1 MTQPHVGADSG
12 EPGPSGHASSDRHS
26 GGARAR
32 GLANP
37 RDGRSNCGVGVVMDL
52 DGGRSHDVLEDGLT
66 LLENLEHRG
75 TTGAEENTGDGAGV
89 LIQRP
94 DDFFADVAGVDLP
107 EHYAVGAFFLPQ
119 PDDARAAL
127 KQTVEQ
133 ELVAHDLDVLAWRT
147 VPTDNADLGATALDS
162 EPVVEQAFVVPTGDL
177 VDDVVEAGDATAAS
191 DVSADDVDLDG
202 FDRALYVGRR
212 DLETTVED
220 REPAG
225 HERFYVVSLDR
236 KTVVYKGL
244 LKGDQV
250 ADYYPDLTDER
261 IASTFAMV
269 HARFSTNTLGAW
281 HLAHPYRGII
291 HNGEFNTIQGNIN
304 WMRARETD
312 LESDRLGEDGLE
324 AIEPVIN
331 DPEQSDTATV
341 DNALELLMQGGR
353 DLPHALR
360 MLIPEA
366 WRGDDAM
373 DQARREWYDFHASL
387 VEPWD
392 GPALVAATDGER
404 VGAVLDRNGLRPCRY
419 DVTADNTL
427 IMGSEAGALE
437 PDFGEI
443 VERGRLQPGQCFL
456 ADPQEGRIV
465 PDDEVFEDLVDERYG
480 EWVDEQ
486 QVALE
491 DVAEDTPEPAN
502 AADGEVSPSDLRER
516 QATFGYSHDELENL
530 IEPMMKAG
538 KDPIG
543 SMGDDTPLSVLSDYN
558 RPLFTYFKQ
567 LFAQVTNPPLDY
579 IREELVT
586 SMETRL
592 GFQRNLLD
600 ESATHANQLVAD
612 SPVLTDAETAAIKD
626 LDESGLTSR
635 VIDATFEPPHDVA
648 EAAAGANEDEADGA
662 TDAGGTDG
670 PDPEPDVLTF
680 EGEYGD
686 ALEVAVERVRE
697 AATAAAE
704 DGVDVLVLSDR
715 ATDEDAVP
723 IPSLLA
729 TGAVHHHLVRNGL
742 RNHVGLV
749 VESGDPRQVHHVAT
763 LVGYGAGAVN
773 PYLAFETIADL
784 VAGEDGADLDSA
796 IEAYVGAV
804 EDGLLKTMAKMGI
817 STVESYQGAQIFEA
831 VGLDADFV
839 AEYFEGTENRT
850 GGIGLPEIEMDLLD
864 RHAAAWT
871 DAEIDRYGE
880 FEHRS
885 DGIHHQWNPET
896 VGTLQRAVR
905 TGDYE
910 TYREFAE
917 LINDQ
922 GDTLQTLRGLLE
934 FEDEDRDSIPV
945 DTVEPVH
952 EVVQRFSTAAM
963 SLGSISPEA
972 HECNSMGMNRLGAKS
987 NTGEG
992 GEPPERFGT
1001 EKECNVKQVASGRFG
1016 VTSHYL
1022 TSADEI
1028 QIKMA
1033 QGSKPGEGGHLPG
1046 KKVNEMIAHVR
1057 YATEG
1062 VGLISP
1068 PPLHDI
1074 YSIEDLKQLIHD
1086 LKAANPDADIN
1097 VKLVAEAGIGTIA
1110 AGVAKA
1116 NADVVHISGH
1126 SGGTGASPKTSI
1138 KNAGL
1143 PWELGLAEANQMLVE
1158 TELRDRI
1165 RVSADGGMKTGRDV
1179 AVAAMLGAEEYIFGT
1194 AALVTGGCVM
1204 ARQCHKNTCPVGVA
1218 TQREQLRERFPG
1230 EPEHIVN
1237 YMTFIAQEL
1246 REIMAELGIETVDEL
1261 VGRVDLLEQ
1270 RDDVDH
1276 PKAKNVDLSEV
1287 LYEPGDGEP
1296 SEARRSSSDRRS
1308 DGVQRRKTREQ
1319 THEVD
1324 EQLDWELIDAAEPA
1338 IEEGQAVTV
1347 DAEISNEDRAVGA
1360 TLSNAVVKEHGG
1372 AGLPDDAISIDLEGT
1387 AGQSFGAFCTDGI
1400 SMHLTGTANDYVGKG
1415 LSGGKLTISTPAD
1428 AGYDPFENVAIGNVA
1443 LYGATQGECYV
1454 NGVAGERFAVRNSG
1468 VRAVVEGVGD
1478 HGCEYMTGGVVAV
1491 LGDTGKNFAAGMS
1504 GGIAYIFD
1512 GDGDFDARLNTGMV
1526 ELERE
1531 LSGRD
1536 EAMLRRL
1543 VENHAAY
1550 TGSERAN
1557 ELLDEWETVVD
1568 QFVKVMP
1575 EAYSRVL
1582 VENDAEDVRENLPEP
1597 AGGEVA
1603 AGESGLA
1610 ASGD

>member
-1 MTQPHVGADSG
+1 
-12 EPGPSGHASSDRHS
+12 
-26 GGARAR
+26 
-32 GLANP
+32 
-37 RDGRSNCGVGVVMDL
+37 MDL
-52 DGGRSHDVLEDGLT
+52 DGGTSHDVLADGLT

-94 DDFFADVAGVDLP
+94 DAFFTDVVDVDLP
-107 EHYAVGAFFLPQ
+107 DIYAVGSFFLPQ
-119 PDDARAAL
+119 SEAARDDL
-127 KQTVEQ
+127 TDLVEA
-133 ELVAHDLDVLAWRT
+133 ELAAHDLDVLAWRT

-162 EPVVEQAFVVPTGDL
+162 EPVVAQAFVAPAGDL
-177 VDDVVEAGDATAAS
+177 ETNGEI
-191 DVSADDVDLDG
+191 DLDG

-220 REPAG
+220 EQPAG

-261 IASTFAMV
+261 MRSTFAMV

-312 LESDRLGEDGLE
+312 LESDVLDEDGLE

-331 DPEQSDTATV
+331 DPEQSDTASV
-341 DNALELLMQGGR
+341 DNALELLMEGGR

-366 WRGDDAM
+366 WRGDEAM
-373 DQARREWYDFHASL
+373 DEARREWYDFHASL

-392 GPALVAATDGER
+392 GPALVAATDGDR

-419 DVTADNTL
+419 DVTGDNTL
-427 IMGSEAGALE
+427 IMASEAGALE
-437 PDFGEI
+437 PDFGDI

-456 ADPQEGRIV
+456 ADPEAGRIV
-465 PDDEVFEDLVDERYG
+465 PDEEVFEDLTDDRYG
-480 EWVDEQ
+480 EWVADQ
-486 QVALE
+486 QVDLE
-491 DVAEDTPEPAN
+491 TVASDDLEPAN
-502 AADGEVSPSDLRER
+502 ASADDGGPTDLRER

-600 ESATHANQLVAD
+600 ESPKHANQLVAD
-612 SPVLTDAETAAIKD
+612 SPVLTDAETAAIRD
-626 LDESGLTSR
+626 LDENGLTSR
-635 VIDATFEPPHDVA
+635 VVDVTYEPPHDGAVD
-648 EAAAGANEDEADGA
+648 EAAVENAD
-662 TDAGGTDG
+662 DA

-680 EGEYGD
+680 DGEYGA
-686 ALEVAVERVRE
+686 ALEEAVERVRE
-697 AATAAAE
+697 EATAAAR
-704 DGVDVLVLSDR
+704 DGVDVVVLSDR
-715 ATDEDAVP
+715 NTGEDRVP

-763 LVGYGAGAVN
+763 LVGYGADAVN

-784 VAGEDGADLDSA
+784 VAGEDGADLDEA
-796 IEAYVGAV
+796 IAAYVGAI

-831 VGLDADFV
+831 VGLDSDFV

-871 DAEIDRYGE
+871 DADIDRYGE

-910 TYREFAE
+910 TYTEFAE

-934 FEDEDRDSIPV
+934 FDDEDRESIPIEE
-945 DTVEPVH
+945 VEPVH
-952 EVVQRFSTAAM
+952 EIVQRFSTAAM

-1022 TSADEI
+1022 TSADEL

-1086 LKAANPDADIN
+1086 LKAANPEADIN

-1179 AVAAMLGAEEYIFGT
+1179 AVAAMLGAEEYVFGT

-1230 EPEHIVN
+1230 QPEHVVN

-1261 VGRVDLLEQ
+1261 VGRVDLLDQ
-1270 RDDVDH
+1270 RDDVEH

-1287 LYEPGDGEP
+1287 LAEPAGD
-1296 SEARRSSSDRRS
+1296 
-1308 DGVQRRKTREQ
+1308 QRRKVREQ

-1324 EQLDWELIDAAEPA
+1324 EQLDWDLIDDAEPA
-1338 IEEGQAVTV
+1338 IEDGQAVTL
-1347 DAEISNEDRAVGA
+1347 DAEISNADRAVGA

-1372 AGLPDDAISIDLEGT
+1372 DDLPDDLISVDLDGT
-1387 AGQSFGAFCTDGI
+1387 AGQSFGAFLTSGV

-1415 LSGGKLTISTPAD
+1415 LSGGKITVSTPAD
-1428 AGYDPFENVAIGNVA
+1428 AGYDPTENVAIGNVA
-1443 LYGATQGECYV
+1443 LYGATQGEAYV

-1491 LGDTGKNFAAGMS
+1491 LGDTGRNFAAGMS
-1504 GGIAYIFD
+1504 GGIAYVFD
-1512 GDGDFDARLNTGMV
+1512 GDGDFDDRLNTGMV
-1526 ELERE
+1526 ELDRD
-1531 LSGRD
+1531 LSERD

-1550 TGSERAN
+1550 TGSDRAD
-1557 ELLDEWETVVD
+1557 ELLADWETVVD

-1582 VENDAEDVRENLPEP
+1582 VENDAEDVRDHLPEP
-1597 AGGEVA
+1597 AAEPTPTGD
-1603 AGESGLA
+1603 SGLA
-1610 ASGD
+1610 ASDD